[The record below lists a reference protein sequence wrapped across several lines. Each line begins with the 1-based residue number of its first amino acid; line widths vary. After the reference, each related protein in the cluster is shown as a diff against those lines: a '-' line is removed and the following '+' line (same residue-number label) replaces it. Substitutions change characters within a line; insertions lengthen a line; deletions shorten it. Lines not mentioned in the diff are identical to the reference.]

1 MPANDKIH
9 DAVKNALTKEGW
21 TIVADPYTIDFEGE
35 KLYADLAAERAL
47 AAERDGESIV
57 VEIKS
62 FLGASLI
69 RDLET
74 AFGQYQLYR
83 NILQVTA
90 PERRLY
96 LALPEEAYLRLSL
109 RKVFLHI
116 SEQFKLAM
124 IVVDVISEEVVEWIN

>member
-47 AAERDGESIV
+47 AAERDGDSIV

-96 LALPEEAYLRLSL
+96 LALPEEAYLRLAQ
-109 RKVFLHI
+109 RKVFQHI